1 MAKISPH
8 PHPLPSGEREKFGY
22 WHFGVY
28 LITGL
33 PARSRFG
40 EGRCLEFGYCRIYDA
55 AYAPNFFNFNP
66 LANIKGS
73 TSMAGNLPSC
83 PL

>member
-28 LITGL
+28 LITGAWNL
-33 PARSRFG
+33 VIAVSTMRLMLQISLTLVRS
-40 EGRCLEFGYCRIYDA
+40 LTS
-55 AYAPNFFNFNP
+55 
-66 LANIKGS
+66 KG
-73 TSMAGNLPSC
+73 
-83 PL
+83 

>member
-1 MAKISPH
+1 MTKIFPH
-8 PHPLPSGEREKFGY
+8 LSGER
-22 WHFGVY
+22 
-28 LITGL
+28 
-33 PARSRFG
+33 
-40 EGRCLEFGYCRIYDA
+40 GRERWEFGYGRIYDA

-66 LANIKGS
+66 LANINGS